1 MKITFLGAAEGV
13 TGSNFLVEGGRKKV
27 FSRLPGCSKEAKG
40 KKIRILMSLL
50 LM

>member
-27 FSRLPGCSKEAKG
+27 FSRLPGCSKETKWN
-40 KKIRILMSLL
+40 KIRILMRFLF
-50 LM
+50 M